1 MNECIAPVLEPPPA
15 RVAVEARLAESTG
28 GERPAALPRE
38 AVASFW
44 DYAWFAVEQQGVYC
58 QLV

>member
-1 MNECIAPVLEPPPA
+1 MNECIAPVLELLA
-15 RVAVEARLAESTG
+15 WAAESAPRAESQEG
-28 GERPAALPRE
+28 QLPALVPLE

-44 DYAWFAVEQQGVYC
+44 DYACFAVEQQGVYC

>member
-1 MNECIAPVLEPPPA
+1 MNECIAPVLEPPA
-15 RVAVEARLAESTG
+15 AWSSVDSRRAESN
-28 GERPAALPRE
+28 EDLPAVLPRE